1 MILIPPKD
9 IGIIENKIR
18 PMLDKAFDKTSEPQ
32 IDTADG
38 WIALLKN
45 GAVYCFVSRD
55 FEFLCICSKTNDI
68 FYINVVAGSNL
79 KKHTKN
85 GFEDVLSF
93 ANFLGCKMIISL
105 ARIGAAKELKKKGF
119 KEVKYRKKHIT
130 MMKVIGDST
139 DY

>member
-18 PMLDKAFDKTSEPQ
+18 PMLEKAFDKTSEPQ

-55 FEFLCICSKTNDI
+55 FEFCV
-68 FYINVVAGSNL
+68 YAL
-79 KKHTKN
+79 KQTIY
-85 GFEDVLSF
+85 F
-93 ANFLGCKMIISL
+93 I
-105 ARIGAAKELKKKGF
+105 
-119 KEVKYRKKHIT
+119 
-130 MMKVIGDST
+130 
-139 DY
+139 